1 MTTMR
6 WPFHTPPE
14 AVLDR
19 AVTSGL
25 DILLVIVVSTS
36 AWLFV
41 RRALRAVI
49 ARGYSEEA
57 GDRAARI
64 RTVGTLLQSI
74 AGYAIAFVALLTILS
89 HLGVNTTAL
98 VTAAG
103 VFSVAVGLGS
113 RAFISDVIGGF
124 FIVLEHQFGVG
135 DLVTLGGGPGVMAQD
150 NVEPL
155 QVEAIGIRTSRFRD
169 ADGRLV
175 VVGNGS
181 ITSVINHSRGPLRVR
196 VDLLLKLETPL
207 TEIVRLTGVVSATA
221 DGTVWREKPVFA
233 GLLDAPEGRLK
244 ARICGVAAEGR
255 RLEAERELRA
265 ALHEAFLPW
274 LAGSTL
280 PVPETPEAEREPTRE
295 SAAEDFP

>member
-1 MTTMR
+1 MR

-14 AVLDR
+14 AVLDK

-25 DILLVIVVSTS
+25 DILLVIVVSTA
-36 AWLFV
+36 AWLLV
-41 RRALRAVI
+41 RRTLRAVI
-49 ARGYSEEA
+49 AREYPEEA

-64 RTVGTLLQSI
+64 RTVGTLIQSI

-135 DLVTLGGGPGVMAQD
+135 DLVTLGAGPGVMAAD

-155 QVEAIGIRTSRFRD
+155 LVEAIGIRTSRFRD

-175 VVGNGS
+175 IVGNGS
-181 ITSVINHSRGPLRVR
+181 ITSVVNHSRGPLRVR
-196 VDLLLKLETPL
+196 ADLLLRLETPRR
-207 TEIVRLTGVVSATA
+207 EIDRLSGVVSASLDPA
-221 DGTVWREKPVFA
+221 LWKERPAFVGF
-233 GLLDAPEGRLK
+233 LDAPEGKLK
-244 ARICGVAAEGR
+244 ARIAGVAVEGR

-280 PVPETPEAEREPTRE
+280 PAPQIPGPPPEPAP
-295 SAAEDFP
+295 EDFP